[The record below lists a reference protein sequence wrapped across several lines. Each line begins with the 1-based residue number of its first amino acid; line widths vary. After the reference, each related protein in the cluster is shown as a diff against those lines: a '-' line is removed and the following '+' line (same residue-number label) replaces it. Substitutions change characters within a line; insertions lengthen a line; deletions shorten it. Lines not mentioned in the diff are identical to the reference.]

1 MKMSIFLLLF
11 ASLLYFSCSRQE
23 SNPFFSEY
31 QTPFQTPPF
40 DKIKEHHY
48 KPAFLAGIK
57 QQQEQIAVIAG
68 NNEPPTFANT
78 IAAVDYSG
86 ELLTKV
92 SNVFNNLH
100 SAHTNDTLQ
109 QIAREMAPLL
119 AKNRDDIFLND
130 RLFQRIKIIYER
142 QDSLALSTEQ
152 KMLLKK
158 YYQNFVRGGANLDN
172 IRKEELREIN
182 KQLSELALQFGEN
195 VLKED
200 NAFTL
205 SITDQHDLAGLP
217 PNVVT
222 AAADA
227 AREQNKEG
235 QWIFTLHK
243 PSLIPFLQYSG
254 KRDMREKMFKAYI
267 NRGNNNDQ
275 LDNKSILA
283 RIVNLR
289 IKKARLLGY
298 QTYADFVLAENMAQ
312 NPQNVYALLNEIWTP
327 ALARAKKEAMALQEM
342 IQKEGQTFKL
352 QPWDW
357 WYYTEKLRKEKYAL
371 DEELLR
377 PYFELKQ
384 VIDGVFMV
392 ASKLYGITFTERKDI
407 PTYHPDVKVFELQ
420 EADGRHIGILFT
432 DYFPR
437 SSKRGGAWMNDFR
450 GQYKKENEIIT
461 PIIVNVGNFSKPTS
475 SQPALLSFEEVS
487 TLFHEFGHA
496 LHGLLS
502 NCRYPLLS
510 GTSVARDFV
519 ELPSQL
525 MENWAAAPEVLKMYA
540 RHYQT
545 HEPIPDE
552 LITKLKQSEKFNQG
566 FITVEYLAAAFLDM
580 GWHTLTQSNEIG
592 VLEFENNTLQK
603 IGLIPE
609 IVTRYRSPYFQHIF
623 SGGYS
628 AGYYSYIWA
637 EVLDADAFQAFQ
649 EKGLFDP
656 QTARAFRENILAS
669 GGTEE
674 PLVLY
679 KRFRGAEPKK
689 DALLE
694 RKGFN

>member
-552 LITKLKQSEKFNQG
+552 LITKLKKSEKFNQG

>member
-1 MKMSIFLLLF
+1 MPVIFLLF
-11 ASLLYFSCSRQE
+11 VSLLYITCSRQE

-31 QTPFQTPPF
+31 QTPFKTPPF
-40 DKIKEHHY
+40 DKIKDQHY

-57 QQQEQIAVIAG
+57 QQQEQVAAIAG
-68 NNEPPTFANT
+68 NSEPPTFTNT
-78 IAAVDYSG
+78 VAALDYSG

-100 SAHTNDTLQ
+100 SAHTSDTLQ
-109 QIAREMAPLL
+109 QIARDMAPLL
-119 AKNRDDIFLND
+119 SKNRDDIFLND
-130 RLFQRIKIIYER
+130 QLFQRLKTVYEQ
-142 QDSLALSTEQ
+142 QDSLLLQAEQ

-158 YYQNFVRGGANLDN
+158 YYQNFVRGGANLAN
-172 IRKEELREIN
+172 TSKEELRDIN

-205 SITDQHDLAGLP
+205 IITDQQDLAGLP
-217 PNVVT
+217 PNIVT

-227 AREQNKEG
+227 AKEQNKEG
-235 QWIFTLHK
+235 KWIFTLHK
-243 PSLIPFLQYSG
+243 PSLIPFLQYSA
-254 KRDMREKMFKAYI
+254 KRDLRERMFRAYI

-275 LDNKSILA
+275 LDNKSILTG
-283 RIVNLR
+283 IVDLR

-298 QTYADFVLAENMAQ
+298 QTYADFVLEENMAQ
-312 NPQNVYALLNEIWTP
+312 NPQNVYTLLNELWSP
-327 ALARAKKEAMALQEM
+327 ALTMAKKEALALQEM
-342 IQKEGQTFKL
+342 IRKEGHTFKL

-357 WYYTEKLRKEKYAL
+357 WYYTEKLRKEKYSLA
-371 DEELLR
+371 EELLR
-377 PYFELKQ
+377 PYFKLEQ
-384 VIDGVFMV
+384 VIDGAFMV

-420 EADGRHIGILFT
+420 EADGKHIGILFT

-450 GQYKKENEIIT
+450 GQYKKDEENIT

-475 SQPALLSFEEVS
+475 TQPALLSFEEVS

-502 NCRYPLLS
+502 NCTYPLLS
-510 GTSVARDFV
+510 GTSVPRDFV
-519 ELPSQL
+519 ELPSQI
-525 MENWAAAPEVLKMYA
+525 MENWACAPEVMKMYA

-552 LITKLKQSEKFNQG
+552 LIAKLKQSEKFNQG
-566 FITVEYLAAAFLDM
+566 FITVEYLAASFLDLA
-580 GWHTLTQSNEIG
+580 WHTLTESKEIG
-592 VLEFENNTLQK
+592 VLEFENNALQK

-637 EVLDADAFQAFQ
+637 EVLDADAFQAFK

-669 GGTEE
+669 GGSAD

-679 KRFRGAEPKK
+679 KRFRGAEPQKE
-689 DALLE
+689 ALLE
-694 RKGFN
+694 RRGLN

>member
-1 MKMSIFLLLF
+1 MKMSVFLLLF